1 MQRDDRQPRRT
12 RSTTE
17 LSAAMATY
25 LRVIAEHAAADQAA
39 TTRALAQA
47 IGVREP
53 SVTQMVRRL
62 AVQGWIIY
70 QPYRAV
76 TLTEPGHQLAT
87 DLIGRRTVIERYL
100 ITTLGFDPY
109 SARQEVDRIEHAVSP
124 QLRARMSASL
134 VSEGDECAHLVRA
147 V

>member
-1 MQRDDRQPRRT
+1 M
-12 RSTTE
+12 E
-17 LSAAMATY
+17 TY
-25 LRVIAEHAAADQAA
+25 LRVIAEHATAGQAA
-39 TTRALAQA
+39 TTQALAQA

-62 AVQGWIIY
+62 AVQGWVIY

-76 TLTEPGHQLAT
+76 TLTARGHQLAT
-87 DLIGRRTVIERYL
+87 DLIERRTVIERYL
-100 ITTLGFDPY
+100 IATLGFDPNR
-109 SARQEVDRIEHAVSP
+109 ARQEVDRIEHAVSP

-134 VSEGDECAHLVRA
+134 VSEDDEFAHPVRA